1 MNKSKN
7 INQSDTV
14 GFRLPS
20 VILSVLEERASLQ
33 KSTRNKYARSL
44 LIESLFQSERIESI
58 NRSIEECRIEARQ
71 LRQDLAFSMKT
82 LLMTA
87 GKIPEKD
94 AENWIIK
101 NFKF

>member
-1 MNKSKN
+1 MSKSKN
-7 INQSDTV
+7 SKQSDTV
-14 GFRLPS
+14 GFRLPP

-58 NRSIEECRIEARQ
+58 NRSIEESQIETRQ

-87 GKIPEKD
+87 GKIPEED
-94 AENWIIK
+94 AENWINK